1 MTKVERFGEVTVL
14 DLDVAGFDKLTL
26 KQKNLAFYLSE
37 AGMWGRF
44 ISLQQG
50 SKYNLSVLKALLKIQ
65 ETVFKSRTK
74 KVKVAKQ
81 KVEDYLKLFFTHN
94 GVYHSMSGQK
104 LNVPFNA
111 LDLESLKTE
120 ETEESINVL
129 ESTLLSELVAE
140 YRTVQEDGVDVV
152 QVSGGNFYDGLTTQE
167 VKDFRKTAYPSHAVD
182 LSKFAEKMKSAKKEK
197 QQVKLAIELVK
208 EIEKSEQVPPYG
220 FNERLVKTES
230 GIERQ
235 VICKN
240 GLYGEYVEKIIENL
254 TKALEFSENKKQRKS
269 IKTLIK
275 FYETGSAKDFD
286 KHCVAWTKD
295 QESSVYFINGLIESY
310 EDPLGIGCTFE
321 SIVAFKNPEQTEK
334 VEKITKNIQWFED
347 NMPFA
352 PEFKKEKATG
362 LSASSITVI
371 GMAGDTSPTLPLG
384 INLPNSDWIRKVHG
398 SKSVNL
404 SNVASSRSK
413 NDTSLRDELFLPEYI
428 SVISDYAAETNSLH
442 TDLHEIAGHGSGK
455 LASGVSTDVIGAF
468 YSTIEETRADLVG
481 LYYIG
486 SKKLQELGVIGA
498 EVNLEDYA
506 KAQYVTY
513 LTNGALGQLRRVT
526 LGNNLTQAH
535 FRNRQ
540 LISTWIL
547 EKASESKVAE
557 LVVVEDKHYVKVNDV
572 EGVRL
577 LVGELL
583 KEIQRIK
590 STGDYESAKT
600 IVETYGTKVDQEI
613 HKEVLD
619 RISKLDIPNVV
630 AFKTPLMVKEGED
643 YTIKFHEDFLSEQ
656 LALSKQYMIE

>member
-50 SKYNLSVLKALLKIQ
+50 SKYNLPVLKALLKIQ
-65 ETVFKSRTK
+65 ETVFKSRAK

-111 LDLESLKTE
+111 LDLESLKTT
-120 ETEESINVL
+120 ETEESINLL

-182 LSKFAEKMKSAKKEK
+182 LTKFAEKMKSAKKEK

-230 GIERQ
+230 GIECQ

-254 TKALEFSENKKQRKS
+254 TKALEFAENKKQRKS
-269 IKTLIK
+269 IETLIK

-352 PEFKKEKATG
+352 SEFKKEKATG

-590 STGDYESAKT
+590 STGDYESAKN

>member
-14 DLDVAGFDKLTL
+14 DLDVTGFDKLTL
-26 KQKNLAFYLSE
+26 QQKNLAFYLSE
-37 AGMWGRF
+37 AGMCGRF

-50 SKYNLSVLKALLKIQ
+50 SKYNLSVLKALMSLQ
-65 ETVFKSRTK
+65 ETNFKSKAK
-74 KVKVAKQ
+74 KVVTAKQ
-81 KVEDYLKLFFTHN
+81 KVEDYLKLFFVHN
-94 GVYHSMSGQK
+94 GIYHSMSGQK
-104 LNVPFNA
+104 LPVLFSQE
-111 LDLESLKTE
+111 DLSTLKTD
-120 ETEESINVL
+120 ETTESV
-129 ESTLLSELVAE
+129 ELLSKVLLSDLVAE

-152 QVSGGNFYDGLTTQE
+152 KVSGGNFYDGLTTDE
-167 VKDFRKTAYPSHAVD
+167 VKEFRKKEYPSHSVD
-182 LSKFAEKMKSAKKEK
+182 LNTFAEKMKTAKNEK
-197 QQVKLAIELVK
+197 QQLKLAAKLVK
-208 EIEKSEQVPPYG
+208 EIEHSEQIPPYG

-230 GIERQ
+230 GIDRQ
-235 VICKN
+235 VIYKD
-240 GLYGEYVEKIIENL
+240 GLYGQYVQKIIENL
-254 TKALEFSENKKQRKS
+254 TKALEFAESKKQRKS

-275 FYETGSAKDFD
+275 FYETGSAADFD
-286 KHCVAWTKD
+286 AHCVAWTKD
-295 QESSVYFINGLIESY
+295 QDSSVYFINGLIESY

-352 PEFKKEKATG
+352 KEFKKEKATG

-404 SNVASSRSK
+404 ANVASSRSK

-428 SVISDYAAETNSLH
+428 EVISKYAAETNSLH

-455 LASGVSTDVIGAF
+455 LAAGVSTEVIGAF
-468 YSTIEETRADLVG
+468 YSVIEETRADLVG

-486 SKKLQELGVIGA
+486 SSKLQELGVIGA

-506 KAQYVTY
+506 KAQYVSY
-513 LTNGALGQLRRVT
+513 LTNGVLGQLRRVS

-557 LVVVEDKHYVKVNDV
+557 IVVVNGKHYVKVNDV
-572 EGVRL
+572 EGVKV

-590 STGDYESAKT
+590 STGDFEAAKN

-613 HKEVLD
+613 HKEVLE

-630 AFKTPLMVKEGED
+630 AFKTPLMVKDGSD
-643 YTIKFHEDFLSEQ
+643 YVIKFHEDFLSEQ
-656 LALSKQYMIE
+656 LSLSKQYMLD